1 MNTNPA
7 IEPVDG
13 ALAVLEELKRQ
24 RTEGVRHL
32 YIEDSTLAG
41 LEKVLGADQTQQDVK
56 NISARPVPEISQGR
70 AVSFPQVEEV
80 TPLQFK
86 KSYRWSNPT
95 PRPIIQSF

>member
-41 LEKVLGADQTQQDVK
+41 LEKVLGQIRHNK
-56 NISARPVPEISQGR
+56 MLKIFLLARFQKYRKPCRFIPSSR
-70 AVSFPQVEEV
+70 KFL
-80 TPLQFK
+80 PLQFK